1 MKSKLEQFLNEGK
14 LEEAKKTLEEYKEIQ
29 PGDSDILNYE
39 SMIAMMEGRNE
50 DALVI
55 AKKALKAMPYMA
67 DVHYNYAYAC
77 ELNGDNLSAIEH
89 YCKARWMALNKV
101 PYSFNVTEVKDHV
114 AELSLDF
121 GDNNIVKGAKNELQ
135 TEYLMNREAFA
146 WEVPFSVFHTNY
158 NSLATRYF
166 DYKELNPLFV
176 AYARN
181 NENAMGPESKRVY
194 ETKAEM
200 QRVTKGVSEFTYS
213 SDKDF
218 YMSIARTD
226 NLNIKV
232 DDGNKTIT
240 IDHDILNQFVN
251 YRFKK
256 GSYKISSEGQ
266 FYVGSITPI
275 EHDENRKKVVLNIFV
290 DGLAETVL
298 EKDFENLMPNT
309 YRFFK
314 KGVICKD
321 VHTTGDW
328 TLPSIT
334 SALTGQTASNH
345 KVVHPLILRN
355 VDYDTPILFE
365 YFKNAG
371 YNTTKIGGNWRI
383 TPTYG
388 FARGMDRVNYAHQY
402 NNYPIESII
411 SDVQEQLY
419 EMRDTDQF
427 IWMELGELHQVADGM
442 NLGACVSELD
452 VMDNETLANS
462 VNSVKQEYDPL
473 RIEYFKKRMQF
484 VDRKLEN
491 LYHYLE
497 TNYSDD
503 EMIVSLFSDHGQGF
517 LIRPEEEFLSDPR
530 TKVAL
535 LVRGA
540 GVSGETDEPIS
551 FCDYSAIMCKAAGI
565 DYDYSDTEAH
575 LPVIFGGSDEREFS
589 ITETLHV
596 GDAYLIKLNARN
608 YSFYLDTK
616 GTVTDDVRVVMES
629 YETHLYDKEG
639 NEFKDDKLNERL
651 TAFCLNHV
659 AENVQFK

>member
-1 MKSKLEQFLNEGK
+1 MKQRLEELLNEGK
-14 LEEAKKTLEEYKEIQ
+14 LEDAKECLEEYKNNQ
-29 PGDSDILNYE
+29 PSDSEILNYE
-39 SMIAMMEGRNE
+39 SVIAMMEGRNE
-50 DALVI
+50 DALVM
-55 AKKALKAMPYMA
+55 ARKALKAMPYMA

-77 ELNGDNLSAIEH
+77 ELNGNNLSAIEH
-89 YCKARWMALNKV
+89 YCRARWMALNKL
-101 PYSFNVTEVKDHV
+101 PHSFNVAEVKEHI
-114 AELSLDF
+114 AEMSLEL
-121 GDNNIVKGAKNELQ
+121 GDGNIIKGAKNELQ
-135 TEYLMNREAFA
+135 TEYLRNRESFL
-146 WEVPFSVFHTNY
+146 WEVPFSVFRASYDT
-158 NSLATRYF
+158 LGTRYF
-166 DYKELNPLFV
+166 DYKDLNPLFV

-181 NENAMGPESKRVY
+181 NENAMMPESKRVDD
-194 ETKAEM
+194 TKAEM
-200 QRVTKGVSEFTYS
+200 QRVTKAVSEFSFS

-218 YMSIARTD
+218 YMSIARIDDYNLQVD
-226 NLNIKV
+226 N
-232 DDGNKTIT
+232 GNKTIT

-256 GSYKISSEGQ
+256 GSYTISSEGH
-266 FYVGSITPI
+266 FYIGSITPI
-275 EHDENRKKVVLNIFV
+275 EHKEKRKKVVLNIFV
-290 DGLAETVL
+290 DGLAEAIL

-314 KGVICKD
+314 TGVICKD
-321 VHTTGDW
+321 AHTTGDW

-334 SALTGQTASNH
+334 SALTGQTTSKH
-345 KVVHPLILRN
+345 KVVHPRILRS

-365 YFKNAG
+365 YFKKAG

-427 IWMELGELHQVADGM
+427 IWMEIGELHQVADGM

-462 VNSVKQEYDPL
+462 ENSVKQEYDPL
-473 RIEYFKKRMQF
+473 RIKYYTKRMQF

-497 TNYSDD
+497 TNYADD

-517 LIRPEEEFLSDPR
+517 FIKPEEEFLSDSR
-530 TKVAL
+530 TKIAL
-535 LVRGA
+535 MVRGS
-540 GVSGETDEPIS
+540 GFTGETDEPVS

-565 DYDYSDTEAH
+565 DYDYSGTEAH
-575 LPVIFGGSDEREFS
+575 LPIIFGGSEEREFS

-596 GDAYLIKLNARN
+596 GDEYLIKLNARD

-616 GTVTDDVRVVMES
+616 GTVTDDARVVIES
-629 YETHLYDKEG
+629 YETHLYDKTG
-639 NEFKDDKLNERL
+639 NEYKDEKLNERL
-651 TAFCLNHV
+651 TQFCLNHV
-659 AENVQFK
+659 AENVQF